1 MVPRSVV
8 CTSLFPEDLDKDIWT
23 WSLSRAAAIAVP
35 TGFMYKTMASHVL
48 LAACRQDELAW
59 ETSST
64 DQITR
69 GAFTACLVKQLY
81 QEDLS
86 NVTYSTLLDLL
97 PALEQQHPQCEGV
110 NKRRFL
116 FNGAVSAR
124 QVTFR
129 LTIDGETSTLDAG
142 EIHGVVK
149 GTLFAVHALD
159 NIMSMD
165 SMIGIL
171 EADSVFPHWCT
182 LRGRSGDAGFDIP
195 PGARASV
202 LNWRRGANA
211 LKVFIEPP
219 RDDVQS
225 IEHVFSLVE
234 SCHSADLVIRP
245 TRGSNLQFERL
256 DSLMSKYARL
266 LDDIPSEPSLSDI
279 LQGVSHFNFHLS
291 RRNSAN
297 PLKQDIEVV
306 LHRLTQSNPEQIME
320 EPIYVPDGLLNISLV
335 LDRENTVFIPSKA
348 ITAFNSNRVFY
359 GLTIKNNS
367 GCKLFP
373 YIIYFDPAD
382 YSIQVRSP

>member
-1 MVPRSVV
+1 MLPRSVV
-8 CTSLFPEDLDKDIWT
+8 CTSLLPEHLDKDIWT
-23 WSLSRAAAIAVP
+23 WGLSRAATIAVP

-59 ETSST
+59 EISST

-86 NVTYSTLLDLL
+86 SITYSTLLDLI

-110 NKRRFL
+110 NKHRLL

-129 LTIDGETSTLDAG
+129 LTIDGETSMIDAG

-171 EADSVFPHWCT
+171 EADSVFSHRCT
-182 LRGRSGDAGFDIP
+182 LRRWSGDGGFDIP

-202 LNWRRGANA
+202 LNWRRDMNV
-211 LKVFIEPP
+211 LKVYIEPP
-219 RDDVQS
+219 RDDVHS
-225 IEHVFSLVE
+225 IEHIFSLVE
-234 SCHSADLVIRP
+234 SCHSADLIIRL
-245 TRGSNLQFERL
+245 THNNNLQFERL
-256 DSLMSKYARL
+256 DTLMSKYARL
-266 LDDIPSEPSLSDI
+266 LDDIPSESRLSDI

-291 RRNSAN
+291 RHNSAN
-297 PLKQDIEVV
+297 PLKQEIEVV

-320 EPIYVPDGLLNISLV
+320 EPIYVPDGIFNMSLV
-335 LDRENTVFIPSKA
+335 LDRENAVFIPSKA
-348 ITAFNSNRVFY
+348 ITAFDSNRVFY

-373 YIIYFDPAD
+373 YIIYFDPTD